1 MFFMRKVLS
10 LSYPQGSLIVEGKKG
25 EVSLI
30 AQDVS
35 RSISVIIRDWAILDM
50 LGAMKLSF
58 LGLLPK
64 NHTVY
69 GKEGHVV
76 IGQTDKKGEL
86 QTSIRIGRKG
96 EEERLSFFLSS
107 IENFRIQHL
116 LEMCL
121 D

>member
-1 MFFMRKVLS
+1 MS
-10 LSYPQGSLIVEGKKG
+10 LSYPQGSLIVEAKKG

-69 GKEGHVV
+69 GEEGYVV
-76 IGQTDKKGEL
+76 VGQTDKKGEI

-96 EEERLSFFLSS
+96 EEERISFFLSL
-107 IENFRIQHL
+107 IENHRIQHL
-116 LEMCL
+116 LKMCYK
-121 D
+121 

>member
-1 MFFMRKVLS
+1 MRKVLS

-35 RSISVIIRDWAILDM
+35 RSISATIKDWGIVDM
-50 LGAMKLSF
+50 SGAMKLSF

-69 GKEGHVV
+69 GEEGHVV
-76 IGQTDKKGEL
+76 VGQTDKKGEL
-86 QTSIRIGRKG
+86 QTSIRIGGKG
-96 EEERLSFFLSS
+96 EEERVSFFLSL
-107 IENFRIQHL
+107 IENHRIQYI

>member
-1 MFFMRKVLS
+1 MRKVLS

-30 AQDVS
+30 AQDIS
-35 RSISVIIRDWAILDM
+35 RSVSVIVKDWAIVDM

-64 NHTVY
+64 NHTVH
-69 GKEGHVV
+69 GEEGHVV
-76 IGQTDKKGEL
+76 VGQTDKKGEI

-96 EEERLSFFLSS
+96 EEERLSFFLSL
-107 IENFRIQHL
+107 IENHRIQYI
-116 LEMCL
+116 LEMCI